1 MYMKNLVAAAA
12 VVIGT
17 TLAASTSFALSITAT
32 YTTDGNTTGT
42 GPWTMTSTDST
53 FSILRF
59 VLNTP
64 VKFQD
69 FTSLSVDHNA
79 VQGGI
84 GGGAP
89 RFAIVIDSNSDNV
102 ADGSFLLHWGPA
114 GSFTDPTLGAGN
126 TGNLMALTDFGRY
139 DLGGIGGSAYTDRAA
154 ALTLAGNFDVL
165 RASLI
170 LDSFGGNDR
179 NFIINGISGE
189 MSEAV
194 PEPGTLA
201 LISMGLLSLG
211 LVRRRQTAKV
221 QTI

>member
-1 MYMKNLVAAAA
+1 MRIKNLVAAATL
-12 VVIGT
+12 VLGT
-17 TLAASTSFALSITAT
+17 TLAASPSFALPISVT
-32 YTTDGNTTGT
+32 YTTDGDTTGT

-64 VKFQD
+64 IKFQN
-69 FTSLSVDHNA
+69 FTSLSVDYNA

-84 GGGAP
+84 GGGGP
-89 RFAIVIDSNSDNV
+89 RFAIVIDTNGDSI
-102 ADGSFLLHWGPA
+102 ADGSFLVHWGPA
-114 GSFTDPTLGAGN
+114 GTFTDPTLGAGN
-126 TGNLMALTDFGRY
+126 TGNLLALNDLGRY
-139 DLGGIGGSAYTDRAA
+139 DLSGIGGSAYTDRAA

-179 NFIINGISGE
+179 TFIINGISGE
-189 MSEAV
+189 SSEAV

-201 LISMGLLSLG
+201 ILSMGLLSLG
-211 LVRRRQTAKV
+211 WAVRRRQTAKA
-221 QTI
+221 

>member
-1 MYMKNLVAAAA
+1 MRIKNLVAAAA
-12 VVIGT
+12 LVLGA
-17 TLAASTSFALSITAT
+17 TLAASPSSALSITAT

-53 FSILRF
+53 FSVLRF
-59 VLNTP
+59 VLNASI
-64 VKFQD
+64 KFQD
-69 FTSLSVDHNA
+69 FTSLSVDYNA
-79 VQGGI
+79 IQGGI
-84 GGGAP
+84 GAGAP
-89 RFAIVIDSNSDNV
+89 RFAIVTDSNGDNV

-114 GSFTDPTLGAGN
+114 GTFTDPTLGAGN
-126 TGNLMALTDFGRY
+126 TGNLMALNDLGRY

-154 ALTLAGNFDVL
+154 ALTLAGNYYVL

-201 LISMGLLSLG
+201 LLSMGLLSLG
-211 LVRRRQTAKV
+211 MVVRRRQTARA
-221 QTI
+221 